1 MAFIEVYKS
10 YLKKA
15 GIIWAACAVLFLL
28 VYAVVLRPQNRS
40 RQLLERTL
48 DEKKQ
53 LYESA
58 QRAAQEQTKIELNEQ
73 IDRLRN
79 RVKDFVVDFENSSNL
94 TFAIGQIASEKKV
107 GSFSVKS
114 KEEQTTASTTPK
126 LETKHV
132 SESQIDINFV
142 GGFSQFA
149 TFVNALERNRP
160 VLFVHEFAIGR
171 SRKADSAYQVTLS
184 VRAFVRKPRDTETA
198 ANKPSAQ
205 VQSAKI

>member
-114 KEEQTTASTTPK
+114 KEGLDNAKTRDQT
-126 LETKHV
+126 
-132 SESQIDINFV
+132 
-142 GGFSQFA
+142 
-149 TFVNALERNRP
+149 
-160 VLFVHEFAIGR
+160 
-171 SRKADSAYQVTLS
+171 RK
-184 VRAFVRKPRDTETA
+184 RKPDRH
-198 ANKPSAQ
+198 KLRRR
-205 VQSAKI
+205 VQPVCDLCQRP